1 MKITLDTNVLLR
13 LVTANDAS
21 QTAAAAKAI
30 RGADV
35 VAIGLASLCELAW
48 VLRSRYAAGSS
59 DIARS
64 IKLLTST
71 GNVVSDRLA
80 VEAGLRVFEAGGDF
94 ADGVIAYDGR
104 RVGGGT
110 FVSFDRK
117 AVKLLLNEGLSAELL
132 GKKLPPQTPA
142 APPSLRGSCPASMR
156 PSGRRTSAPA
166 CPKPSM

>member
-1 MKITLDTNVLLR
+1 MKITPDTNVLVR
-13 LVTANDAS
+13 LVTADDAS
-21 QTAAAAKAI
+21 QMATAAEAM

-48 VLRSRYAAGSS
+48 VLRSSYAAGSS

-80 VEAGLRVFEAGGDF
+80 VEAGLRVLEAGGDF
-94 ADGVIAYDGR
+94 ADGIIAYEGR

-110 FVSFDRK
+110 FVSFDKK
-117 AVKLLLNEGLSAELL
+117 AVQLLLEDGLSAELL
-132 GKKLPPQTPA
+132 E
-142 APPSLRGSCPASMR
+142 
-156 PSGRRTSAPA
+156 
-166 CPKPSM
+166 